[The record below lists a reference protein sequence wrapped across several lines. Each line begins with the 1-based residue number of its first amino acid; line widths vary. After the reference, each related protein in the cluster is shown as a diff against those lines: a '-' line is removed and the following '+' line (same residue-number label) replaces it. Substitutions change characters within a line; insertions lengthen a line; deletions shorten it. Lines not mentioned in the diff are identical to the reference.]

1 MTLAGDE
8 KHIRDEA
15 YKSGFD
21 DAVRNS
27 KNWLETQKKT
37 LQDEFKKE
45 LEDIFEGS
53 RKFWAQKSKHKSIQ
67 TTPLANLLPILTVNS
82 TMQTNLQTFPTTES
96 SIQMTPLAVYRTAST
111 QTISQTSRKSHTDPQ
126 NTPYSG
132 FQNCPNVCM
141 FYKDLGIVAQ

>member
-1 MTLAGDE
+1 MSHSITFGRQQLKLGKMRLGDAYILAKEIYQEDAEKIMKIQRMALAGDE

-53 RKFWAQKSKHKSIQ
+53 RKF
-67 TTPLANLLPILTVNS
+67 
-82 TMQTNLQTFPTTES
+82 
-96 SIQMTPLAVYRTAST
+96 
-111 QTISQTSRKSHTDPQ
+111 
-126 NTPYSG
+126 
-132 FQNCPNVCM
+132 
-141 FYKDLGIVAQ
+141 